1 MDKIIVTNGELRQM
15 ENQELKSIYTDEI

>member
-15 ENQELKSIYTDEI
+15 EKPRTKEYLY